1 MSGELNLPEPLAE
14 LTAVSDRYEAALVA
28 NDVPVLQALF
38 WNSPHAVRFGAT
50 ENLYG
55 YAEIEAFRNAR
66 PAAGLA
72 RDVVRREVI
81 TFGMDTG
88 SVNLEFRRMVKG
100 QPRIGRQSQLWRK
113 FPEGWRITSAHVSLI
128 AA

>member
-28 NDVPVLQALF
+28 NDVPVLQELF
-38 WNSPHAVRFGAT
+38 WNSPHAVRYGAT

-88 SVNLEFRRMVKG
+88 SVNLEFRRMVNG
-100 QPRIGRQSQLWRK
+100 QTRIGRQSQLWRK
-113 FPEGWRITSAHVSLI
+113 LPEGWRITSAHVSLTP
-128 AA
+128 A

>member
-1 MSGELNLPEPLAE
+1 
-14 LTAVSDRYEAALVA
+14 LVA
-28 NDVPVLQALF
+28 NDVPVLQELF
-38 WNSPHAVRFGAT
+38 WNSPHAVRYGAT

-72 RDVVRREVI
+72 REVVRREVI

-88 SVNLEFRRMVKG
+88 SVNLEFRRMVNG
-100 QPRIGRQSQLWRK
+100 QTRIGRQSQLWRK
-113 FPEGWRITSAHVSLI
+113 LPEGWRITSAHVSLTP
-128 AA
+128 A

>member
-28 NDVPVLQALF
+28 NDVPVLQELF
-38 WNSPHAVRFGAT
+38 WNSPHAVRYGAT

-72 RDVVRREVI
+72 REVVRREVI

-88 SVNLEFRRMVKG
+88 SVNLEFRRMVNG
-100 QPRIGRQSQLWRK
+100 QTRIGRQSQLWRK
-113 FPEGWRITSAHVSLI
+113 LPEGWRITSAHVSLTP
-128 AA
+128 A